1 MTDMGGTMRLG
12 NYPCVLVEDSLAYRA
27 YGKAEVLERHR
38 HRFELNNDY
47 RERLEGAGMRAS
59 GLSPDRRLVEITEVE
74 GHPFMLGVQFHP
86 EFRSRPHRPH
96 PLVSEVC
103 GDGDADAA
111 GGESAFAAAGGGGAD
126 DSTEAAA
133 FQRGKFQGSEDMKFF
148 VDTADVDE
156 VRRAA
161 RLGVVSGVTT
171 NPSLAVQAGVSGM
184 EGYRAAVAEIASIV
198 DGPISIE
205 VVSED
210 VEGMI
215 TEGKEYATWAPTPWV
230 KLPSTAAG
238 FEAMK
243 ALSDEGIEINQTLC
257 FFGEPGAAG
266 GCGRRGGGESFR
278 GGA

>member
-1 MTDMGGTMRLG
+1 
-12 NYPCVLVEDSLAYRA
+12 
-27 YGKAEVLERHR
+27 
-38 HRFELNNDY
+38 
-47 RERLEGAGMRAS
+47 
-59 GLSPDRRLVEITEVE
+59 
-74 GHPFMLGVQFHP
+74 
-86 EFRSRPHRPH
+86 
-96 PLVSEVC
+96 
-103 GDGDADAA
+103 
-111 GGESAFAAAGGGGAD
+111 
-126 DSTEAAA
+126 
-133 FQRGKFQGSEDMKFF
+133 MKFF

-171 NPSLAVQAGVSGM
+171 NPSLAAQAGVSGM

-243 ALSDEGIEINQTLC
+243 ALSDEGIDINQTLC
-257 FFGEPGAAG
+257 FSVNQALLGAAAGAAAVSPFVGRVDDTGQRGMDLVEEIVSIYKNYGIKTQVLAASIRHPLHCVEAARAGAHIATVPCAVLEQMVKHPLTTVGVERFRQDWEKASG
-266 GCGRRGGGESFR
+266 G
-278 GGA
+278 

>member
-1 MTDMGGTMRLG
+1 
-12 NYPCVLVEDSLAYRA
+12 
-27 YGKAEVLERHR
+27 
-38 HRFELNNDY
+38 
-47 RERLEGAGMRAS
+47 
-59 GLSPDRRLVEITEVE
+59 
-74 GHPFMLGVQFHP
+74 
-86 EFRSRPHRPH
+86 
-96 PLVSEVC
+96 
-103 GDGDADAA
+103 
-111 GGESAFAAAGGGGAD
+111 
-126 DSTEAAA
+126 
-133 FQRGKFQGSEDMKFF
+133 MKFF

-171 NPSLAVQAGVSGM
+171 NPSLAAQAGVSGM
-184 EGYRAAVAEIASIV
+184 EGYRAAVAEIAAIV

-215 TEGKEYATWAPTPWV
+215 TEGKEYATWAPRPWV

-257 FFGEPGAAG
+257 FSVNQALLGAQAGAAAVSPFV
-266 GCGRRGGGESFR
+266 GRVDDTGQRGMALVEEIVSIFKNHGIKTQVLAASIRHPLHCVEAARAGAHIATVPCAVLEQLVNHPLTTVGVERFR
-278 GGA
+278 QDWQKANRG